1 MIALAVLLSGAAV
14 ALQLRPTPRLPS
26 TATRRRPV
34 AGSAASAVAVGGLVV
49 VLLLATL
56 SGRRLVLGLILLG
69 CLAGAG
75 EMVRRARQ
83 VRVAE
88 RRQGLV
94 VEVCEALVGELRA
107 GQPLVW
113 SLEHCVEVWP
123 EVEPALAA
131 ARLGADVPT
140 ALRRLARLPGAE
152 AMDQVAAAWQVSH
165 SSGAG
170 LAGVLTQVSASARA
184 VESTRHL
191 IKGELASAQ
200 ATARLVAALPLASLA
215 MSAGIGGRPWQ
226 FLLDTWPGLACLALG
241 CAAAFAGLVWMDK
254 IATAVLRG

>member
-1 MIALAVLLSGAAV
+1 VIALAVVLSGVAV
-14 ALQLRPTPRLPS
+14 ALQLRPAPMLPS
-26 TATRRRPV
+26 ISPHRHRV
-34 AGSAASAVAVGGLVV
+34 VGSPASALAVGGLVV
-49 VLLLATL
+49 VLLLAVL
-56 SGRRLVLGLILLG
+56 SGRRLVLALILLG
-69 CLAGAG
+69 CLVGAG
-75 EMVRRARQ
+75 EMIRRARQ
-83 VRVAE
+83 VRAAE
-88 RRQGLV
+88 QRQGLV
-94 VEVCEALVGELRA
+94 VEVCEALMGELRA

-152 AMDQVAAAWQVSH
+152 AMEQVAAAWQVSH

-170 LAGVLTQVSASARA
+170 LAGVLTQVTASARA

-226 FLLDTWPGLACLALG
+226 FLLDTWPGLGCLGLG
-241 CAAAFAGLVWMDK
+241 CATAFAGLVWMDR
-254 IATAVLRG
+254 IASAVLRR

>member
-1 MIALAVLLSGAAV
+1 VTALAVVLSAVAV

-26 TATRRRPV
+26 TTPRPR
-34 AGSAASAVAVGGLVV
+34 AAIGSSAASAAVGGLLV
-49 VLLLATL
+49 VLLLATS

-83 VRVAE
+83 VRAAE

-113 SLEHCVEVWP
+113 SLEHCVEVWS
-123 EVEPALAA
+123 ELEPALAA

-152 AMDQVAAAWQVSH
+152 AMEQVAAAWRVSH

-170 LAGVLTQVSASARA
+170 LAGVLTQVSRSARA

-200 ATARLVAALPLASLA
+200 ATARLVAALPVASLA
-215 MSAGIGGRPWQ
+215 MSSGIGGRPWH
-226 FLLDTWPGLACLALG
+226 FLLDTWPGLGCLGIG
-241 CAAAFAGLVWMDK
+241 CASAFAGLVWMDR

>member
-1 MIALAVLLSGAAV
+1 VVCATAGVLMVVLTSILTGHHLALGLVLAGCAAGAAEM
-14 ALQLRPTPRLPS
+14 LRRS
-26 TATRRRPV
+26 
-34 AGSAASAVAVGGLVV
+34 
-49 VLLLATL
+49 
-56 SGRRLVLGLILLG
+56 
-69 CLAGAG
+69 
-75 EMVRRARQ
+75 RRARA
-83 VRVAE
+83 AE
-88 RRQGLV
+88 RRQAVV

-123 EVEPALAA
+123 DLAPALAA

-152 AMDQVAAAWQVSH
+152 ALAQVAGAWQVSQ

-170 LAGVLTQVSASARA
+170 LAAVLEQVSRSARA

-191 IKGELASAQ
+191 VRGELASAQ
-200 ATARLVAALPLASLA
+200 ATARMVAVLPLVSLA

-226 FLLDTWPGLACLALG
+226 FLFDTWPGLACLGVG
-241 CAAAFAGLVWMDK
+241 CAVAFAGLVWIDR
-254 IATAVLRG
+254 IASEVLRG